1 MAVVYIHVRPSDL
14 AIENH
19 KSEASNNPSTCRVVV
34 THQVIVALKQ
44 TENGIRNLQELKRT
58 SGTHCL
64 LAVAMTVACT
74 YLLVAVKMTRRQ

>member
-34 THQVIVALKQ
+34 THQVIVALKE
-44 TENGIRNLQELKRT
+44 TENGIRNLQD
-58 SGTHCL
+58 
-64 LAVAMTVACT
+64 
-74 YLLVAVKMTRRQ
+74 